1 MSDSMSQAQ
10 IDALLGG
17 AGSDVPELSEFEVSS
32 FAEFGNYTMGSGATT
47 LSMILNKTVQ
57 MTQPVITQTSFDG
70 LAAEHQ
76 APYLMVAVNFEVG
89 TDHPHVFMMN
99 PTDAIVI
106 CDLMMGGDG
115 TTPSAE
121 IGEMQLSALGEAMNQ
136 TLGAAATTM
145 SAVMMRRVGLS
156 APQIGHE
163 SLASST
169 IARQALAGEAL
180 SIVTYKLLIDGLVDS
195 ELIEIVPTRSARK
208 IVEDVVLAADNP
220 DAVAAAAAQEE
231 ASRKSKEAAR
241 AVAQPAAEAEK
252 PAIGPSLADQ
262 MAPATV
268 GASAV
273 AAGGFAETTVP
284 RTNLADL
291 IAPSQVAAA
300 PVGGPAYETAA
311 VGAGQVGMPAGY
323 PPPGYG
329 APPPGYG
336 APPPGYGAPPPGYG
350 APPPGYGA
358 PPPGY
363 GAPPPGYGAPPPGYG
378 YQQPY
383 PPTPSPFQ
391 QHDPVG
397 VRSAQFAPLNMP
409 TGMEGISGLD
419 LILDVPLKVTV
430 ELGRTRMQIR
440 DVLDLGKG
448 SVVELDKLAGEP
460 VDMLVNGKL
469 IAKGE
474 VVVIDE
480 NFGIRVT
487 DIVSPIERFN
497 NLKLQ

>member
-10 IDALLGG
+10 IDALLAG
-17 AGSDVPELSEFEVSS
+17 AGSDVPELSEFEASS
-32 FAEFGNYTMGSGATT
+32 FAEFGNYAMGAGAIN
-47 LSMILNKTVQ
+47 LSMILNKTAQ
-57 MTQPVITQTSFDG
+57 ITQPEVTQTTFEA
-70 LAAEHQ
+70 LAAEH
-76 APYLMVAVNFEVG
+76 PSPNLTVAVDFEVG
-89 TDHPHVFMMN
+89 ATHPHVYLLN
-99 PTDAIVI
+99 PADAIII

-115 TTPSAE
+115 KSPSPE
-121 IGEMQLSALGEAMNQ
+121 IGEMQLSALGGAMKEAF
-136 TLGAAATTM
+136 ATTAKTM
-145 SAVMMRRVGLS
+145 ADVMLRPVES
-156 APQIGHE
+156 TVPTIGHAA
-163 SLASST
+163 LGQST
-169 IARQALAGEAL
+169 VARDALATGP
-180 SIVTYKLLIDGLVDS
+180 ITVVTYRLTVEGLIDGT
-195 ELIEIVPTRSARK
+195 LIQLVPTRSARK
-208 IVEDVVLAADNP
+208 LVEDVVLAADNP
-220 DAVAAAAAQEE
+220 EAVAAAAAQEE
-231 ASRKSKEAAR
+231 ANRKAKAAAT
-241 AVAQPAAEAEK
+241 AVAAQAPAAEA
-252 PAIGPSLADQ
+252 PAAAIGPSLAEQ
-262 MAPATV
+262 IAPAAV

-284 RTNLADL
+284 RTQLQDL
-291 IAPSQVAAA
+291 LGPSQVAAA
-300 PVGGPAYETAA
+300 PMAPPAYEPAA
-311 VGAGQVGMPAGY
+311 VAAGQMGAPAGY

-336 APPPGYGAPPPGYG
+336 APPPGYPPPPGYG
-350 APPPGYGA
+350 T
-358 PPPGY
+358 
-363 GAPPPGYGAPPPGYG
+363 PPPGYGAPPPGYG
-378 YQQPY
+378 YAPQG
-383 PPTPSPFQ
+383 PSPFQ

-397 VRSAQFAPLNMP
+397 VRQAQFAPLNMP

>member
-10 IDALLGG
+10 IDALLAG

-32 FAEFGNYTMGSGATT
+32 FSEFGNYAIGSGATT

-57 MTQPVITQTSFDG
+57 ITNPVVTQSSLEA

-76 APYLMVAVNFEVG
+76 APYLLVATAFEVG
-89 TDHPHVFMMN
+89 QDHPHVLMMN

-115 TTPSAE
+115 SSPSPE

-136 TLGAAATTM
+136 TLSAAATTM
-145 SAVMMRRVGLS
+145 NSVMMRRVGLQP
-156 APQIGHE
+156 PQIVHA
-163 SLASST
+163 SLGSSPL
-169 IARQALAGEAL
+169 AKEALAGEAL
-180 SIVTYKLLIDGLVDS
+180 TVVTYKLLVDGLIDS

-208 IVEDVVLAADNP
+208 MVEDVVLAADNP

-231 ASRKSKEAAR
+231 AARKAKEAAA
-241 AVAQPAAEAEK
+241 AVAAPAPQAEAEK
-252 PAIGPSLADQ
+252 PAIGPSLAEQ
-262 MAPATV
+262 MAPSAV
-268 GASAV
+268 ASSAV
-273 AAGGFAETTVP
+273 AAGGGFAESTVP
-284 RTNLADL
+284 RSPLSDL

-300 PVGGPAYETAA
+300 PLGAPVGAPVGAPAYEPAA
-311 VGAGQVGMPAGY
+311 VAASQVGMPAGY

-363 GAPPPGYGAPPPGYG
+363 GYPPPQGYPQA
-378 YQQPY
+378 
-383 PPTPSPFQ
+383 PSPFQ
-391 QHDPVG
+391 QTESMA

-409 TGMEGISGLD
+409 SGLEGISGLD

>member
-10 IDALLGG
+10 IDALLAG

-32 FAEFGNYTMGSGATT
+32 FAEFGNYAMGSGATT

-57 MTQPVITQTSFDG
+57 ITTPEVSQTSFAA

-76 APYLMVAVNFEVG
+76 SPNLTVLVDFEVG
-89 TDHPHVFMMN
+89 VGHHHVFLMN
-99 PTDAIVI
+99 PQDAIII

-115 TTPSAE
+115 TAPSPE

-145 SAVMMRRVGLS
+145 SSVMLRRVGLT
-156 APQIGHE
+156 APQISHE
-163 SLASST
+163 SLANSPA
-169 IARQALAGEAL
+169 ARDALAGEAL
-180 SIVTYKLLIDGLVDS
+180 TVVAYKLTVDGLVDS
-195 ELIEIVPTRSARK
+195 TLLEIVPTRSARK

-220 DAVAAAAAQEE
+220 EAVAAAAAQEE
-231 ASRKSKEAAR
+231 AARKAKEAAQ
-241 AVAQPAAEAEK
+241 AASAAASAPAPAEEQPLA
-252 PAIGPSLADQ
+252 AIGPSLAEQ
-262 MAPATV
+262 MQPATV

-284 RTNLADL
+284 RSPVADL

-300 PVGGPAYETAA
+300 PLGAPPAYEPAA
-311 VGAGQVGMPAGY
+311 VAAGQVAMGAPA
-323 PPPGYG
+323 GYG
-329 APPPGYG
+329 APG
-336 APPPGYGAPPPGYG
+336 AGGQAMYG

-378 YQQPY
+378 YPQQGY
-383 PPTPSPFQ
+383 PQQGYGQGPSPFQ
-391 QHDPVG
+391 QDPVG
-397 VRSAQFAPLNMP
+397 VRQAQFAPLNMP
-409 TGMEGISGLD
+409 AGLEGISGLD